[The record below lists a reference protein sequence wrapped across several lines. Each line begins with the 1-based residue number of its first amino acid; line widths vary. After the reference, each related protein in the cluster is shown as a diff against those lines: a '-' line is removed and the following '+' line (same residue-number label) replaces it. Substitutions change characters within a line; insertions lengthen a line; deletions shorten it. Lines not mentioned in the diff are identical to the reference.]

1 MIVQIVSIYEQEEA
15 ETEKSFQRIKST
27 LDHLIEEAHVALIEQ
42 SKQSR
47 RVLQNYEVKEE
58 EYRLSSPTEMKTRP
72 TRRTSDS
79 SSTRS
84 SKPTSIKMSRN
95 SSRQS
100 SPPILQRPSS
110 PSLQRTTSPS
120 IKNTRRSNVPA
131 RSSSRLSN
139 TRKQD
144 TEKPK
149 WHF

>member
-1 MIVQIVSIYEQEEA
+1 
-15 ETEKSFQRIKST
+15 
-27 LDHLIEEAHVALIEQ
+27 
-42 SKQSR
+42 
-47 RVLQNYEVKEE
+47 
-58 EYRLSSPTEMKTRP
+58 
-72 TRRTSDS
+72 
-79 SSTRS
+79 
-84 SKPTSIKMSRN
+84 MSRN